1 MWEAQVT
8 LTNCLACT
16 REITLESITRRRQRV
31 VAEPEPNPG
40 SKLRIVD
47 SRDDLEEGSRNC
59 NEFIHFSWLII
70 DPLKIDLQRCFESR
84 FAE

>member
-1 MWEAQVT
+1 M
-8 LTNCLACT
+8 
-16 REITLESITRRRQRV
+16 
-31 VAEPEPNPG
+31 AEPEPNPG

-47 SRDDLEEGSRNC
+47 SRDGLEEGSRNC